1 MNSVCLITQKLD
13 VPKILADHSGMA
25 NGSGKVDERV
35 SIICGLKD
43 SQEVYYTIE
52 LYIYIYISE
61 LLYNLV
67 LHVES

>member
-1 MNSVCLITQKLD
+1 
-13 VPKILADHSGMA
+13 MA